1 MNTQKKGREETQ
13 VKFSELGLAKNLL
26 ERVDSLGFTHAT
38 PIQHQVIPTALSGKD
53 VVGIAQTGTGKTLGF
68 GLPLIQNI
76 GLNKGHG
83 LVILPTRELAIQVE
97 ETLRKI
103 AKPLGLRTSVLI
115 GGTPM
120 NPQVKQLRGRPHVV
134 IATPGRLLDHLKQKN
149 YSLDKV
155 SVLVLDEA
163 DRMLDIGFAKEITK
177 IMQDCPQGKQTMLF
191 SATMPDSIGKLAAR
205 YMKTPFRVEVAP
217 QGTSAKN
224 VEQEIFFVDK
234 GSKLQLLEKILTDN
248 QGTALIFSR
257 TKHGA
262 KKIARAVRGMGVAS
276 AEIHSNRSQN
286 QRQIALQGFKSGKF
300 RVLVATDIA
309 ARGIDVQEIELVIN
323 YDLPDN
329 SEDYV
334 HRIGRTGR
342 AGHYGKAI
350 SFAERHQKSDVRSI
364 ERLIRKTLPVLALP
378 KDLPEPRKIPKPEPS
393 RGGGGRGFRGS
404 GRSGGGRSSGRNN
417 FGSSRSGG
425 GGRSGGGASS
435 GGRDRR
441 GGRGRKR

>member
-1 MNTQKKGREETQ
+1 MNHKNGRGRKETE
-13 VKFSELGLAKNLL
+13 VRFSELGLAKNLL
-26 ERVDSLGFTHAT
+26 ARVDSFGFEFAT
-38 PIQHQVIPTALSGKD
+38 PIQHQVIPTALTGKD

-68 GLPLIQNI
+68 GLPLIQSI

-83 LVILPTRELAIQVE
+83 LVLLPTRELALQVN
-97 ETLRKI
+97 ETLDKI
-103 AKPLGLRTSVLI
+103 ARPLGLRTAVLI
-115 GGTPM
+115 GGASIS
-120 NPQVKQLRGRPHVV
+120 PQTRQLKNRPHVV
-134 IATPGRLLDHLKQKN
+134 VATPGRLQDHLKQKN
-149 YSLDKV
+149 YTLNNV

-163 DRMLDIGFAKEITK
+163 DRMLDIGFSKEITQ
-177 IMQDCPQGKQTMLF
+177 IMQDTPKDKQTMLF

-224 VEQEIFFVDK
+224 IEQEIFFVEK
-234 GSKLQLLEKILTDN
+234 GTKLQLLEKILIDN
-248 QGTALIFSR
+248 TGTALIFSR

-262 KKIARAVRGMGVAS
+262 KKIARSIRAMGVTA

-286 QRQIALQGFKSGKF
+286 QRQFALSGFKSGKF

-309 ARGIDVQEIELVIN
+309 ARGIDVQEIGMVIN

-350 SFAERHQKSDVRSI
+350 SFAEHSQKGDVRSI
-364 ERLIRKTLPVLALP
+364 ERLIRKTLPVLDLP
-378 KDLPEPRKIPKPEPS
+378 KDLPARRAIPRREPQTSGNS
-393 RGGGGRGFRGS
+393 RGYKGRRPGGGG
-404 GRSGGGRSSGRNN
+404 N
-417 FGSSRSGG
+417 FNRSRSG
-425 GGRSGGGASS
+425 GGRSGGG
-435 GGRDRR
+435 RR
-441 GGRGRKR
+441 QGGRGRRR